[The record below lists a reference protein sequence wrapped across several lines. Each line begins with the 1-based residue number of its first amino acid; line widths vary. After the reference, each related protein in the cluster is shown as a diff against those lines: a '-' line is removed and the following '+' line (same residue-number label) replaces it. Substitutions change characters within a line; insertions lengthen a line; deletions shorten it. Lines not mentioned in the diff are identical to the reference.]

1 MKGASSISLS
11 EIAPEWPVFAK
22 EGTVRLG
29 ALRRVTPQALFVH
42 IEAHGEVPVSA
53 NQIARAHD
61 RENR

>member
-1 MKGASSISLS
+1 MTAHYCRRHLLS
-11 EIAPEWPVFAK
+11 KAEWPVFAK
-22 EGTVRLG
+22 EGTVGVG